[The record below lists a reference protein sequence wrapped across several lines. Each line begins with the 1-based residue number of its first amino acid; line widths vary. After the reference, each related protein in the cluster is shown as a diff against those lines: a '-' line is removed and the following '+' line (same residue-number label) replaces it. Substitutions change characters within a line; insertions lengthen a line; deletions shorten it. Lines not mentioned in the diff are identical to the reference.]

1 MKQQACRTC
10 NLITTAKLCP
20 NCKTFNPAD
29 DWVGE
34 VFIFDPE
41 QSAVAKLIS
50 VTRPGRYALRVR

>member
-10 NLITTAKLCP
+10 NLISTANLCP
-20 NCKTFNPAD
+20 NCKTFAMSD

-34 VFIFDPE
+34 VVIFDPE
-41 QSAVAKLIS
+41 QSAIAKTLG